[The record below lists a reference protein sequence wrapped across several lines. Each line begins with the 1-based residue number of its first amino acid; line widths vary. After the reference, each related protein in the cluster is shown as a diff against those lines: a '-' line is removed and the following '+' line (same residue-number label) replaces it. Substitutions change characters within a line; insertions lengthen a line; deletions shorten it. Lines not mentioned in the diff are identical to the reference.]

1 MKLAYDCRVFPKYT
15 LGQLICFSICGH
27 VPSLVGLKPREL
39 LIDLVYTCS
48 MTTMITTMKDSGLP
62 STWLRARSLT
72 LPSWLLPHHREITLM
87 LGILTSKDLVSV
99 KIYFVDMNSWLNFL
113 AFGNVRVK
121 ALLTLIYVY
130 QMARPL

>member
-99 KIYFVDMNSWLNFL
+99 KIFISYWIPKCPTLSFVHPRKKCWTRRS
-113 AFGNVRVK
+113 RV
-121 ALLTLIYVY
+121 
-130 QMARPL
+130 QHFFQG